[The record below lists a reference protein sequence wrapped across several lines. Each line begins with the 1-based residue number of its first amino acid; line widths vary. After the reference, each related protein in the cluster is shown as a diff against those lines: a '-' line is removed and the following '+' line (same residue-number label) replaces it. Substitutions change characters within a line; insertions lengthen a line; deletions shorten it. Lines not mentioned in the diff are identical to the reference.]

1 MIYDLYTYLTNMPS
15 WQLLCGFMVGYMGYY
30 LVQVVKV
37 SRLIINPPLLHALTP
52 TILPIYS
59 IHSAPF

>member
-37 SRLIINPPLLHALTP
+37 SRLFINPTLLHSLTP

-59 IHSAPF
+59 IHSGPF